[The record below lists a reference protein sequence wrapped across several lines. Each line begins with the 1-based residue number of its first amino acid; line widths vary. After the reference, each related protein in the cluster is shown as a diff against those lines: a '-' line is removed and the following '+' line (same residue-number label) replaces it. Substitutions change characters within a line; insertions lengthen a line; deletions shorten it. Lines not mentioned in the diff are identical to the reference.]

1 MLAFRGTALISCGA
15 AKSGHHS
22 LSNDDKLC
30 ATGDEMFFYYA
41 YMVLLVIALVLW
53 AVIAVRDDGG
63 EDGDTEDRR

>member
-1 MLAFRGTALISCGA
+1 VLAFRGTALISCGA
-15 AKSGHHS
+15 AKSGHR
-22 LSNDDKLC
+22 

>member
-1 MLAFRGTALISCGA
+1 
-15 AKSGHHS
+15 
-22 LSNDDKLC
+22 
-30 ATGDEMFFYYA
+30 MFFYYA